1 VDFLPQLALGA
12 TIISAVWGH
21 AIWLS
26 TRFSSIQKEIDTKFE
41 KILTSLTTKMEYHER
56 HDDRRFSQISDG
68 LWEIRLQ
75 SAIHSGA
82 RLDVKAKKSTSG
94 DGGEEDSSGERSS

>member
-1 VDFLPQLALGA
+1 MEYFPQIALGV

-26 TRFSSIQKEIDTKFE
+26 TRFGGIYKDIDEKFE
-41 KILTSLTTKMEYHER
+41 KLLTSLMTKLEYHER

-75 SAIHSGA
+75 TAMQTGNNFIA
-82 RLDVKAKKSTSG
+82 KAKENKTR
-94 DGGEEDSSGERSS
+94 DGGEEDSSGGGPT

>member
-1 VDFLPQLALGA
+1 MEFLPQLALGA

-26 TRFSSIQKEIDTKFE
+26 TRFSSIQKEIDYKFE
-41 KILTSLTTKMEYHER
+41 KILTTLTSKMEYHER
-56 HDDRRFSQISDG
+56 HDDRRFSQISDS

-75 SAIHSGA
+75 SAIQSGT
-82 RLDVKAKKSTSG
+82 RINVKAKKSTTG
-94 DGGEEDSSGERSS
+94 NGGEEDSSGGGPT

>member
-1 VDFLPQLALGA
+1 MEFLPQLALGA

-41 KILTSLTTKMEYHER
+41 KILLTLTTKMEYHER

-75 SAIHSGA
+75 SAIHGGVG
-82 RLDVKAKKSTSG
+82 LNVKAKKTETG
-94 DGGEEDSSGERSS
+94 DGGEENSSGGRSS

>member
-1 VDFLPQLALGA
+1 MEFLPQLALGA

-26 TRFSSIQKEIDTKFE
+26 TRFSSIQKEIDYKFE
-41 KILTSLTTKMEYHER
+41 KILTTLTTKMEYHER
-56 HDDRRFSQISDG
+56 HDDRRFAQISDG

-75 SAIHSGA
+75 SAIQSGSIN
-82 RLDVKAKKSTSG
+82 VKTPKSQTG
-94 DGGEEDSSGERSS
+94 DGGEEDSSGR

>member
-1 VDFLPQLALGA
+1 MEFLPQLALGA

-26 TRFSSIQKEIDTKFE
+26 TRFSSIQKEIDYKFE
-41 KILTSLTTKMEYHER
+41 KILTTLTSKMEYHER
-56 HDDRRFSQISDG
+56 HDDRRFAQISDG

-75 SAIHSGA
+75 SAMHAGNVN
-82 RLDVKAKKSTSG
+82 VKAKKNTPG
-94 DGGEEDSSGERSS
+94 DGGEENSSGGGSS

>member
-1 VDFLPQLALGA
+1 METFLPQLALGA

-26 TRFSSIQKEIDTKFE
+26 TRFGSIQKEIDTKFE

-75 SAIHSGA
+75 SAMQSGNV
-82 RLDVKAKKSTSG
+82 DVKAKKTTSG
-94 DGGEEDSSGERSS
+94 DGREENGSGE

>member
-1 VDFLPQLALGA
+1 MEFLPQLALGA

-75 SAIHSGA
+75 SAIQSGA
-82 RLDVKAKKSTSG
+82 SVNAKKKNQTG
-94 DGGEEDSSGERSS
+94 DGGEENSSGGGPS